1 MISVI
6 LGAVVLLATCILGWW
21 LVTRNK
27 VKEATYY
34 WILFGTTVLV
44 VTVIT
49 LGW

>member
-6 LGAVVLLATCILGWW
+6 LGAAVLLATCVLGWW

-27 VKEATYY
+27 IKEATYY
-34 WILFGTTVLV
+34 VVLMAVTVVV